1 MAYTETTLTSS
12 DGITIFLRRW
22 TPDERPPRAVLILV
36 HGLAE
41 HAGRYQYIV
50 EAFLQQG
57 YVIYGH
63 DHRGFG
69 KSGGIRGHW
78 EQFDEVIADMH
89 QVVAQAKSEWPDLP
103 FGMFAHSMG
112 GIIGIHY
119 LARYEEQFR
128 AAVISSPG
136 FGPGPDQNKLL
147 LWITPLANKII
158 PRRPLD
164 RKLPKEY
171 RLSHDPAQA
180 AAWDA
185 DPLVHPY
192 ATPRWAVEFL
202 NAAKAARELLLGLKI
217 PILVV
222 LGEDDVTID
231 QEAIYETIA
240 AAGPNIT
247 FRTYPGAYHE
257 IHNEIP
263 DIRQPMI
270 AETVAWLDENLME
283 TTE

>member
-1 MAYTETTLTSS
+1 VAYSEQTLTAF
-12 DGITIFLRRW
+12 DDNTIFLRRW

-78 EQFDEVIADMH
+78 EQFDDVIKDMH
-89 QVVAQAKSEWPDLP
+89 QVMALAKSEWPDLP

-119 LARYEEQFR
+119 LSRYEEQFR

-147 LWITPLANKII
+147 LLITPLANKII

-164 RKLPKEY
+164 RKLPEEY

-192 ATPRWAVEFL
+192 ATRGGRW
-202 NAAKAARELLLGLKI
+202 
-217 PILVV
+217 
-222 LGEDDVTID
+222 
-231 QEAIYETIA
+231 
-240 AAGPNIT
+240 NI
-247 FRTYPGAYHE
+247 
-257 IHNEIP
+257 
-263 DIRQPMI
+263 
-270 AETVAWLDENLME
+270 
-283 TTE
+283 